1 MTDPVVDRQ
10 IQAIE
15 RPDPSLLKYYLL
27 SALIF
32 PPAFPFIALP
42 LYFRYHTMRYRFTD
56 DGISMSWGILFRREI
71 IVNYARIQDI
81 HLKSNIVER
90 WLGLARILVQ
100 TASGSSSAEMTIE
113 GIKEFELLRDFLYSR
128 MRGVKDHPRPTPAD
142 SPAPRAVLRR
152 RARRTRG
159 APAARNRGGTARR
172 ARGTRPP
179 PNGISRRS
187 QPCTLAAHHPGP
199 AAISS
204 RCHRTSPTPPHGD
217 PASLRR
223 FPGRPQSPQ
232 LEAAALGYHAAA
244 GLCRHRFLG
253 DRSSLM
259 LKRTLDARANRS
271 RRRRL

>member
-71 IVNYARIQDI
+71 IVNYARVQDI

-90 WLGLARILVQ
+90 WFGLARILVQ

-113 GIKEFELLRDFLYSR
+113 GIKEFEPLRDFLYAR
-128 MRGVKDHPRPTPAD
+128 MRGVKDHPVHPA
-142 SPAPRAVLRR
+142 
-152 RARRTRG
+152 
-159 APAARNRGGTARR
+159 APAT
-172 ARGTRPP
+172 
-179 PNGISRRS
+179 
-187 QPCTLAAHHPGP
+187 
-199 AAISS
+199 AAISAPDS
-204 RCHRTSPTPPHGD
+204 DQLAAAPRETAAELRAVREELARHRT
-217 PASLRR
+217 A
-223 FPGRPQSPQ
+223 
-232 LEAAALGYHAAA
+232 
-244 GLCRHRFLG
+244 
-253 DRSSLM
+253 
-259 LKRTLDARANRS
+259 
-271 RRRRL
+271 